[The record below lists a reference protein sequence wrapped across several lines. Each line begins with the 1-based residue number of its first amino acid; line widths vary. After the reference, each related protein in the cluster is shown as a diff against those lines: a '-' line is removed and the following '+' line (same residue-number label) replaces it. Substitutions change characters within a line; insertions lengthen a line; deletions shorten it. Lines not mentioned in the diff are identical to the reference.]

1 MSIVDKHLNGCD
13 QIRKA
18 RKELQDLAWSLK
30 SVGMS
35 ELASKIGFLEL
46 DLGEGLED
54 VKGAFSS
61 SISTSPKRAQ

>member
-1 MSIVDKHLNGCD
+1 MSIVDKHFKGCE
-13 QIRKA
+13 QIKKA

-46 DLGEGLED
+46 YLGEGLED
-54 VKGAFSS
+54 VKVAFSS

>member
-18 RKELQDLAWSLK
+18 RQELQDLAWNLK

-35 ELASKIGFLEL
+35 ELASKIGFIEIE
-46 DLGEGLED
+46 LGEGLVE
-54 VKGAFSS
+54 VIGAFSS
-61 SISTSPKRAQ
+61 SISTKPKQAQ